1 MNEMITVL
9 LVDDHALVRS
19 SIANWL
25 SRTED
30 MEIVGESPDA
40 DDAVKRAIEL
50 QPRIVLMDIDMP
62 GLLCFDAARTIATR
76 CPETRVAFVSAFV
89 QDRYIEEALRAQAAG
104 YITKG
109 EDPNR
114 FLQAVRSIAA
124 GGSWYSPEVQM
135 RIIIDGNGARLSAN
149 SDKGGLSV
157 LTPRETEVLRYVA
170 RGLSKKEIAALMRIS
185 IKTVDNHC
193 TSLMGKLDIHD
204 RVALARFAI
213 REGLVE
219 A

>member
-1 MNEMITVL
+1 MSESITVL
-9 LVDDHALVRS
+9 IVDDHALVRS
-19 SIANWL
+19 SISQWL
-25 SRTED
+25 SQAD
-30 MEIVGESPDA
+30 DLEIVGECKDA
-40 DDAVKRAIEL
+40 DEAVVKAIGL
-50 QPRIVLMDIDMP
+50 QPRVVLMDIDMP

-89 QDRYIEEALRAQAAG
+89 QDRYIEEALRAEAAG

-109 EDPNR
+109 EDPVR
-114 FLQAVRSIAA
+114 FLQAIRSIAA

-135 RIIIDGNGARLSAN
+135 RIVIDGNGARLSVKAKH
-149 SDKGGLSV
+149 DGAAV

-170 RGLSKKEIAALMRIS
+170 RGLSKKEIAGLMRIS

-193 TSLMGKLDIHD
+193 TSLMSKLDIHD

-219 A
+219 P